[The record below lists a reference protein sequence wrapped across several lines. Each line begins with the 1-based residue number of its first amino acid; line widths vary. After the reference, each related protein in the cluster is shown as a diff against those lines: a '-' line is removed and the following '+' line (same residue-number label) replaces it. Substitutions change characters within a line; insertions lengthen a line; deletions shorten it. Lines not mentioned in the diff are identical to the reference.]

1 MALPSKS
8 NIESLDYVEWSLPAV
23 FVDAKAAVNS
33 YSLDIVEWSLPVAC
47 APGGA
52 ASTPSDPTNV
62 IYIKTGAS
70 TWSQASNIYI
80 KTGSTTW
87 QEISALSIKTG
98 SSEWNT

>member
-62 IYIKTGAS
+62 IYIKTGANTWSTATAVYVKSGSS
-70 TWSQASNIYI
+70 TWSQI
-80 KTGSTTW
+80 T
-87 QEISALSIKTG
+87 ELSIKTASG
-98 SSEWNT
+98 WNT